1 MEAQFV
7 TGGGG
12 VEIATYE
19 WGKADAPAVLL
30 MHGFCQ
36 SHLCWRKQFESALAD
51 EFRLVAVDLR
61 GHGRSGKPET
71 KQAYQD
77 TRMWADDVAAVIAGK
92 RLNKPVL
99 VGWSYAGNVMSDYVR
114 HHGTGAVAGIDF
126 VGATT
131 KRGAEKGRDFSGAGI
146 RDQVR
151 GLLSDDL
158 DENLRATA
166 AFLRACT
173 TAPMAPADL
182 TEAMGY
188 NMLVPLATR
197 RHMLTRVIE
206 NDDVLPTVDVPVL
219 VSHGQADAVVRDD
232 SARHIARLAPHA
244 ELSLYPGIGHA
255 PFYEAPE
262 RFNEELAAFVRR
274 CVS

>member
-1 MEAQFV
+1 
-7 TGGGG
+7 
-12 VEIATYE
+12 
-19 WGKADAPAVLL
+19 
-30 MHGFCQ
+30 
-36 SHLCWRKQFESALAD
+36 
-51 EFRLVAVDLR
+51 
-61 GHGRSGKPET
+61 
-71 KQAYQD
+71 
-77 TRMWADDVAAVIAGK
+77 
-92 RLNKPVL
+92 
-99 VGWSYAGNVMSDYVR
+99 
-114 HHGTGAVAGIDF
+114 
-126 VGATT
+126 
-131 KRGAEKGRDFSGAGI
+131 
-146 RDQVR
+146 
-151 GLLSDDL
+151 
-158 DENLRATA
+158 
-166 AFLRACT
+166 
-173 TAPMAPADL
+173 MAPADL